1 MVSTQGQGSFY
12 VPPQGFQIGG
22 QVQGPDNASADTDV
36 KTKTLG
42 RKSAR
47 PEATEI

>member
-1 MVSTQGQGSFY
+1 MVNGIDTGTGVFY

-36 KTKTLG
+36 KNKDLGPKECKT
-42 RKSAR
+42 
-47 PEATEI
+47 